1 MEVSKVP
8 RLRLVP
14 SGEDSDRF
22 QEMLDAVAGIRKVAS
37 SKGARFAPIVAMLL
51 RLEER
56 IEAVEAEL
64 VPRHRSRKC
73 PCCHRL
79 SLSVVATRPHPEF
92 GPEGIEQHDVEC
104 SCGYQTTRLHDP
116 SGLLR

>member
-22 QEMLDAVAGIRKVAS
+22 QAMLDAVAGIRKVAS
-37 SKGARFAPIVAMLL
+37 SKGARFVAMLL